1 MPPCN
6 HTTEKTRRRCATQ
19 PLVLIK
25 KQKTRIKEA
34 VNQGE
39 GDKQVDAEANREAK
53 KKKQIMV
60 QAVLRDKEEDK
71 RDESKCALPQTS
83 VHSSMRKLLNGDFK
97 KV

>member
-1 MPPCN
+1 MM
-6 HTTEKTRRRCATQ
+6 RRQIER
-19 PLVLIK
+19 
-25 KQKTRIKEA
+25 QK
-34 VNQGE
+34 
-39 GDKQVDAEANREAK
+39 K

-83 VHSSMRKLLNGDFK
+83 VHSSVRKLLNGDFK